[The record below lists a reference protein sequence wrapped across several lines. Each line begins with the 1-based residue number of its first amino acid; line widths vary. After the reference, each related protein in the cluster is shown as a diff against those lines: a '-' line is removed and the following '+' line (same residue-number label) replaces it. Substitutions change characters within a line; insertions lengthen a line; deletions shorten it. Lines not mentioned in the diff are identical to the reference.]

1 MRQPVEI
8 KNRNRQQIA
17 RVVSQSAPVRGWNAR
32 DGLAN
37 MKPGDAV
44 YLVNWFPTN
53 TEVVMRGGNADHLT
67 GVANPVKTLAV
78 YNKMTGTSEM
88 YAATDA
94 GIYNASSAGA
104 VGASV
109 ATSTNGYWQPTM
121 FGDGTNNWLIMAN
134 GVDKPN
140 YYNGASWIA
149 VDGGTSP
156 ALTGITTTDL
166 VAPFSHKGR
175 LYFIE
180 INSLS
185 FWYLAAGAAGG
196 SLTEFNLAS
205 IATRGGFLLAG
216 GTWSVD
222 SGEGPDDRFVVVTS
236 EGEVIVYVGTNPG
249 DATAWSK
256 VGTYFL
262 GKPLGR
268 RCLVQLGGDLVV
280 LTEAGA
286 FPLSKVMQSNTVEA
300 DLAVSDRIRQAFGEA
315 SILYRGNVGWEGVYF
330 PARQALVCNIPT
342 LEFTTAKQ
350 YVMNTN
356 TKTGAWCE
364 FEGWNAMCFAV
375 FNNEL
380 YFGGV
385 DGVQYAWTGTA
396 DDGLNIEA
404 RGKEAFGK
412 FGTDFPKMCS
422 LYRPILQV
430 NGSLAYSTG
439 FDVDFKDTAITGDA
453 VYSVTPGSQWDVDNW
468 DEALWAASL
477 DIIRQWQSPK
487 ENYGTWFAG
496 KLKVATSDLEIKWL
510 ASDIQFQ
517 LGQGLGGS

>member
-1 MRQPVEI
+1 VRQPLAT
-8 KNRNRQQIA
+8 KSNRRQQIA
-17 RVVSQSAPVRGWNAR
+17 RIVSQLAPVRGWNAR
-32 DGLAN
+32 DALAA

-53 TEVVMRGGNADHLT
+53 TEVVMRGGNTNHLT
-67 GVANPVKTLAV
+67 GVEDPVKTLAV
-78 YNKMTGTSEM
+78 YNEMTGTSEM

-94 GIYNASSAGA
+94 GIYDASSAGA
-104 VGASV
+104 VGSSV
-109 ATSTNGYWQPTM
+109 ATSTDGYWQWTN
-121 FGDGTNNWLIMAN
+121 FGDGTNNWLIMVN

-140 YYNGASWIA
+140 YYNGSSWVA
-149 VDGGTSP
+149 VDSGSSP
-156 ALTGITTTDL
+156 ALTGLTTTDIIG
-166 VAPFSHKGR
+166 VFNHKGR

-180 INSLS
+180 KNSLS
-185 FWYLAAGAAGG
+185 FWYLSAGAAGG
-196 SLTEFNLAS
+196 SLTEFNLSS
-205 IATRGGFLLAG
+205 IATRGGYLVAG

-222 SGEGPDDRFVVVTS
+222 SGDGPDDRAVFVTS

-249 DATAWSK
+249 SGTTWSK

-268 RCLVQLGGDLVV
+268 RCLVQLGGDLIV

-286 FPLSKVMQSNTVEA
+286 YPLSKVMQTDAVEA
-300 DLAVSDRIRQAFGEA
+300 DLAVSDRIRKAFNDA
-315 SILYRGNVGWEGVYF
+315 ARDFRGNVGWEGVYF
-330 PARQALVCNIPT
+330 PARQALVCNVPT

-350 YVMNTN
+350 YVMNTS
-356 TKTGAWCE
+356 TKAWCE
-364 FEGWNAMCFAV
+364 FEGWNALCFAV

-385 DGVQYAWTGTA
+385 EGVQQAWTGTA
-396 DDGLNIEA
+396 DVGLNIEA
-404 RGKEAFGK
+404 RGKEAFSK
-412 FGTDFPKMCS
+412 FGTDFPKLCT

-453 VYSVTPGSQWDVDNW
+453 VYTVTPGSQWDVDNW
-468 DEALWAASL
+468 DEAFWAANL
-477 DIIRQWQSPK
+477 DIVRQWQSPK

-496 KLKVATSDLEIKWL
+496 KLKIATSDLEIRWL

-517 LGQGLGGS
+517 LGQGLGGN

>member
-1 MRQPVEI
+1 MRQPLAT
-8 KNRNRQQIA
+8 KSNRRQQIS

-53 TEVVMRGGNADHLT
+53 TEVVMRGGNENHLT
-67 GVANPVKTLAV
+67 GVADPVKTLAV

-94 GIYNASSAGA
+94 GVFASSSAGA

-109 ATSTNGYWQPTM
+109 ATSTDGYWQWTN
-121 FGDGTNNWLIMAN
+121 FGDGTNNWLIMVN

-140 YYNGASWIA
+140 YYNGSAWTA
-149 VDGGTSP
+149 VDGVTSP
-156 ALTGITTTDL
+156 ALTGLTTTDIIG
-166 VAPFSHKGR
+166 VFAHKGR
-175 LYFIE
+175 LFFIE
-180 INSLS
+180 KNSLS

-196 SLTEFNLAS
+196 ALTEFDLAS
-205 IATRGGFLLAG
+205 IATRGGYLVAG

-222 SGEGPDDRFVVVTS
+222 SGDGPDDRAVFVTS
-236 EGEVIVYVGTNPG
+236 EGEAIVYVGTNPS
-249 DATAWSK
+249 DASAWSK

-262 GKPLGR
+262 GQPLGR
-268 RCLVQLGGDLVV
+268 RCLVQLGGDLIVI
-280 LTEAGA
+280 TESGA
-286 FPLSKVMQSNTVEA
+286 YPLSKIMQANVAEA
-300 DLAVSDRIRQAFGEA
+300 ALAVSDRIINAFNEA
-315 SILYRGNVGWEGVYF
+315 ARLYGTNVGWEGVYF
-330 PARQALVCNIPT
+330 PARQAMICNIPT

-350 YVMNTN
+350 YVMNTS
-356 TKTGAWCE
+356 TKAWCE
-364 FEGWNAMCFAV
+364 FESWNALCFAV

-385 DGVQYAWTGTA
+385 DGVQHAWTGTA
-396 DDGLNIEA
+396 DVGLNIEA
-404 RGKEAFGK
+404 RAKEAFSK

-453 VYSVTPGSQWDVDNW
+453 VYTVTPGSQWDVNNW
-468 DEALWAASL
+468 DEAFWAANL
-477 DIIRQWQSPK
+477 DIVRQWQSPK

-496 KLKVATSDLEIKWL
+496 KVKITTADLEIRWL

-517 LGQGLGGS
+517 LGQGLGGN